1 MSIYKNLTMSLIA
14 LNLLFSVSQGDVFAQ
29 ENTSLQIEEII
40 VTAQKREQ
48 SAQDVPI
55 AITAMSEELLSSTI
69 RDISDITGYA
79 PNVVIGSEG
88 RRPGGTD
95 IQIRGISAAATT
107 DNSYDSPIAINVDGI
122 YLGTSAGS
130 LLDNFDMERIE
141 ILRGPQGTLFGK
153 NTVGG
158 VVNVIRTRPTGE
170 FGAKVQATFGE
181 DGRQEFRTVI
191 NTSLSE
197 TVAAKFFATSV
208 QSDGWIPNK
217 TIGGN
222 NGEEDYQAFG
232 ATFLFTPN
240 EKFEALLT
248 IETMDD
254 QSALQAYNQNFNVA
268 PGVIPPPPPGP
279 NQTDFSGGLL
289 SCAIYPD

>member
-88 RRPGGTD
+88 RRHGGTD

-208 QSDGWIPNK
+208 
-217 TIGGN
+217 
-222 NGEEDYQAFG
+222 
-232 ATFLFTPN
+232 
-240 EKFEALLT
+240 
-248 IETMDD
+248 
-254 QSALQAYNQNFNVA
+254 
-268 PGVIPPPPPGP
+268 
-279 NQTDFSGGLL
+279 
-289 SCAIYPD
+289 

>member
-1 MSIYKNLTMSLIA
+1 MSFYKNFIMSFFAIGF
-14 LNLLFSVSQGDVFAQ
+14 LFSFNTEEVSAQ
-29 ENTSLQIEEII
+29 ETPSLQIEEII

-79 PNVVIGSEG
+79 PNVVIGQEG

-122 YLGTSAGS
+122 YLGTTAGS

-181 DGRQEFRTVI
+181 DGRQEFRAVV
-191 NTSLSE
+191 NTALSE
-197 TVAAKFFATSV
+197 TVAAKFFATSI
-208 QSDGWIPNK
+208 QSDGWIPNI

-222 NGEEDYQAFG
+222 NGEEDYQAYG

-240 EKFEALLT
+240 EKFEA
-248 IETMDD
+248 
-254 QSALQAYNQNFNVA
+254 F
-268 PGVIPPPPPGP
+268 
-279 NQTDFSGGLL
+279 
-289 SCAIYPD
+289 

>member
-1 MSIYKNLTMSLIA
+1 MSIYKNLTMSFIA
-14 LNLLFSVSQGDVFAQ
+14 LSFLFSVNHGEVSAQ
-29 ENTSLQIEEII
+29 ETPSLQIEEII

-153 NTVGG
+153 NTTGG
-158 VVNVIRTRPTGE
+158 VITVSYTHLTLPTK
-170 FGAKVQATFGE
+170 A
-181 DGRQEFRTVI
+181 
-191 NTSLSE
+191 
-197 TVAAKFFATSV
+197 
-208 QSDGWIPNK
+208 
-217 TIGGN
+217 
-222 NGEEDYQAFG
+222 
-232 ATFLFTPN
+232 
-240 EKFEALLT
+240 
-248 IETMDD
+248 
-254 QSALQAYNQNFNVA
+254 
-268 PGVIPPPPPGP
+268 
-279 NQTDFSGGLL
+279 
-289 SCAIYPD
+289 

>member
-14 LNLLFSVSQGDVFAQ
+14 LNLLFSVNQGDVFAQ

-153 NTVGG
+153 NTATTELTADEIHNIGLKEVAK
-158 VVNVIRTRPTGE
+158 ISSEMEKIISELMLSSRFE
-170 FGAKVQATFGE
+170 F
-181 DGRQEFRTVI
+181 
-191 NTSLSE
+191 NS
-197 TVAAKFFATSV
+197 
-208 QSDGWIPNK
+208 
-217 TIGGN
+217 
-222 NGEEDYQAFG
+222 
-232 ATFLFTPN
+232 
-240 EKFEALLT
+240 FE
-248 IETMDD
+248 
-254 QSALQAYNQNFNVA
+254 YRKKW
-268 PGVIPPPPPGP
+268 
-279 NQTDFSGGLL
+279 
-289 SCAIYPD
+289 